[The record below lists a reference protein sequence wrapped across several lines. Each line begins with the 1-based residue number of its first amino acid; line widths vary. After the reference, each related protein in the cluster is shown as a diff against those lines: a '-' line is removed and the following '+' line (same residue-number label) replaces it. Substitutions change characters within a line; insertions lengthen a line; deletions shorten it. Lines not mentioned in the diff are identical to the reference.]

1 MLEVLLFNY
10 VFQFYVKY
18 ARTEHQTNELLWK
31 GSQKK
36 IVFSTTECK
45 KVGKK
50 WATRPPGVSLCSPES
65 RDIFA

>member
-18 ARTEHQTNELLWK
+18 ARTERQTNEFLWK

-50 WATRPPGVSLCSPES
+50 
-65 RDIFA
+65 